1 MANLDNRPDPRHRQR
16 AARIADWA
24 ISPFLTARARRTGQA
39 SGFPIAMADLGG
51 GSMNLLS
58 SICKRLVSHH
68 PQVAQERDFQWTIVD
83 LATQD
88 PASRTA
94 SPRLRC
100 QMRYAEYVP
109 IDYRKWIEQQAI
121 ESASDTWD
129 VILLCRVLN
138 NESLFS
144 IQQTRDPDEI
154 RILAGRAEDSTHN
167 IADRCCPHRCL
178 DEVMPR
184 TNDLIASNAK
194 VSIRGGRSFRQVSAS
209 LYFELLDRATRSG
222 ISDAHG
228 GTRSVFFPLRSF
240 SRESLLLRD
249 GSSMIGHLARLG
261 RLLVIEDV
269 DLNASALRE
278 HLASHRLTDIVAAD
292 VTDRARMQLGSL
304 LCVAPKEEAACL
316 PGRRIW

>member
-1 MANLDNRPDPRHRQR
+1 LLQR
-16 AARIADWA
+16 VQRSRLAELASSERI
-24 ISPFLTARARRTGQA
+24 ITG
-39 SGFPIAMADLGG
+39 
-51 GSMNLLS
+51 
-58 SICKRLVSHH
+58 
-68 PQVAQERDFQWTIVD
+68 
-83 LATQD
+83 
-88 PASRTA
+88 
-94 SPRLRC
+94 
-100 QMRYAEYVP
+100 
-109 IDYRKWIEQQAI
+109 I

-144 IQQTRDPDEI
+144 IEQTRDPDEI
-154 RILAGRAEDSTHN
+154 RILAGRAEGPTHN
-167 IADRCCPHRCL
+167 IADHCCPHRCL

-209 LYFELLDRATRSG
+209 PYFELLDRATRSA

-240 SRESLLLRD
+240 NRNSLLLRD
-249 GSSMIGHLARLG
+249 GSSMIDHLARLG
-261 RLLVIEDV
+261 RLLAIEDV
-269 DLNASALRE
+269 DLNASELRE
-278 HLASHRLTDIVAAD
+278 HLVSNRLTDIVAAD

-304 LCVAPKEEAACL
+304 LCVARKEEAAHL